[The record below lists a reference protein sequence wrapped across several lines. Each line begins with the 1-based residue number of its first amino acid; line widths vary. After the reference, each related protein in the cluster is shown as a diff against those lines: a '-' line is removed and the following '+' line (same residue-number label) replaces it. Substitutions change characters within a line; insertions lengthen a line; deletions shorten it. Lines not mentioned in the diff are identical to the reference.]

1 MSIEKMICRYN
12 AYAREHGTQDYKH
25 FLATMRKAQWVHR
38 CAERKGIR
46 LAVIGSEGYMHAGT
60 ICLIPQYAMKRRM
73 INLDEEGK
81 R

>member
-25 FLATMRKAQWVHR
+25 FVATMRKAQWVHR

-46 LAVIGSEGYMHAGT
+46 LAVTIAEGYMHAGT
-60 ICLIPQYAMKRRM
+60 IYLIPQYALKRRM
-73 INLDEEGK
+73 VRLDEEVQ

>member
-25 FLATMRKAQWVHR
+25 FVATMRKAQWVHR

-46 LAVIGSEGYMHAGT
+46 LAVTIAEGYMHAGT
-60 ICLIPQYAMKRRM
+60 IYLIPQYAMQRRA
-73 INLDEEGK
+73 INLDEEVQ

>member
-60 ICLIPQYAMKRRM
+60 IYLIPQYAMKRRM

>member
-46 LAVIGSEGYMHAGT
+46 LAVVSSEGYMHAGT
-60 ICLIPQYAMKRRM
+60 IYLIPQYAMKRRM

>member
-25 FLATMRKAQWVHR
+25 FVATMRKAQWVHR

-46 LAVIGSEGYMHAGT
+46 LAVTIAEGYMHAGT
-60 ICLIPQYAMKRRM
+60 IYLIPQYALKRRM
-73 INLDEEGK
+73 VRLDEEA
-81 R
+81 

>member
-1 MSIEKMICRYN
+1 MSIEKQIERYN
-12 AYAREHGTQDYKH
+12 TYAREHGTQDYKH

-60 ICLIPQYAMKRRM
+60 IYLIPQYALKRRR
-73 INLDEEGK
+73 INLDEEAA

>member
-38 CAERKGIR
+38 SR
-46 LAVIGSEGYMHAGT
+46 S
-60 ICLIPQYAMKRRM
+60 
-73 INLDEEGK
+73 
-81 R
+81 

>member
-25 FLATMRKAQWVHR
+25 FVATMRKAQWVHR

-46 LAVIGSEGYMHAGT
+46 LAVTIAEGYMHEG
-60 ICLIPQYAMKRRM
+60 IIYLIPQYALKRRM
-73 INLDEEGK
+73 VRLDEEVQ